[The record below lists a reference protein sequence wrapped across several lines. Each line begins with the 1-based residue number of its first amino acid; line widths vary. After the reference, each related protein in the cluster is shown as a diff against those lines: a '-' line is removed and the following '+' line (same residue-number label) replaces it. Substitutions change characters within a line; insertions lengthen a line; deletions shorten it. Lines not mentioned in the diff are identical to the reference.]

1 MLDFARL
8 MMIFGLLLILVGG
21 ITYLIVR
28 YGQSINKIPL
38 GRLPGDFRIQ
48 GENFT
53 CFIPLVSS
61 ILLSIV
67 LTIVLNVIIRFLN
80 R

>member
-1 MLDFARL
+1 MFSLARFL
-8 MMIFGLLLILVGG
+8 MILGIIIFLIGGLL
-21 ITYLIVR
+21 YLTGR
-28 YGQSINKIPL
+28 LGIPL

-48 GENFT
+48 GENYT
-53 CFIPLVSS
+53 CFIPLATS

-67 LTIVLNVIIRFLN
+67 LTVLINLVARFLN